1 MLLSLQTASKRFGLK
16 NIFDKI
22 NLTINENERIFLIGK
37 NGSGKSTLLKVING
51 ELELDSGKRILK
63 QGLDI
68 LMLNQES
75 NFSATQTV
83 SEVLKDSMRELLDAH
98 LRLSEIT
105 KDANFHNDKAL
116 SEEYNHIHNLLDRQ
130 DAWDLESKV
139 SELIRHFNLESLKDR
154 LVISLSGGEQKRVS
168 LACVLLKGAD
178 LLILDEPTNHL
189 DVEMLSFLESM
200 LVRLK
205 CSMLIISHDRYFI
218 DKVATNIIEL
228 DNAKLTSFKGNYED
242 YLQAKQTMLDNLNKE
257 HLALKKI
264 LKSEEEWLR
273 AGVKARLKR
282 NEGRKQRVL
291 ELRDKVK
298 KMPSL
303 AKSMMLSLESN
314 VSAPPKNSKKM
325 LFELDD
331 VNLKVGEKTLISNL
345 NIRITQGG
353 RLGIVG
359 RNGSG
364 KTSLLRMLLTGKD
377 YEGNKVKG
385 LKIGD
390 FKIGYYEQH
399 KNTLDLKKTILET
412 FCPNGG
418 DRVQVNGKD
427 MHVYGYLK
435 SFLFDKDLLT
445 QSLDTLSGG
454 EKTRVALALLLA
466 QEYDCLI
473 LDEPTNDLDIA
484 TINILERFLSELS
497 CALIFVSHDRY
508 FNDKLAERLL
518 VLEDDGYFITSASY
532 TEVLEHKNMILE
544 AKALE
549 AKTDSKN
556 IESKSMDFKSE
567 DFKHTKPNE
576 EAKKPK
582 LSYKIN
588 LEYERLP
595 SEIAELEVFVKELER
610 RLGDP
615 KEYQKYGIDALSKEL
630 AYNKELLDSKLIRY
644 FEIED
649 MMK

>member
-1 MLLSLQTASKRFGLK
+1 MLSLQTASKRFGLK